1 MLIICCGPDNFL
13 ARQKSRELVAAFK
26 QKHDP
31 KASSIEVLDGLNLLK
46 DILGRL
52 SIPSL
57 FASKKMLRCERL
69 FDKMVIA
76 QARQLAQAVMRDA
89 DQTVVLDFE
98 DKKPAEKNL
107 GIFKDKTLFVYEYP
121 GLTGTA
127 LLKQVQCMCQTY
139 GLPATCAQDL
149 ISEFEN
155 NLWAIDTSL
164 QMLRI
169 DSSGTGRAHLLKQID
184 NVFQVSD
191 MYLDGKAQWKEY
203 SRDLEPQE
211 FMSVLLSQL
220 RSWTRI
226 KAGQTEGIHPFVQK
240 KLGQKKIA
248 NAGQMSKQII
258 RAIAASR
265 QSLSV
270 GDEQLQ
276 LL

>member
-1 MLIICCGPDNFL
+1 MLIICCGPDNYL

-31 KASSIEVLDGLNLLK
+31 KASSIEQLDGQNLLK
-46 DILGRL
+46 DILGKL

-57 FASKKMLRCERL
+57 FASKKMLKCERL

-76 QARQLAQAVMRDA
+76 QARQLAKAVERDA

-107 GIFKDKTLFVYEYP
+107 GVYQEKALFVYEYP
-121 GLTGTA
+121 GLMGTS
-127 LLKQVQCMCQTY
+127 LLKQVQSMCQKY
-139 GLPATCAQDL
+139 GLPLTCAQDL
-149 ISEFEN
+149 ISEFDN
-155 NLWAIDTSL
+155 DLWAIDTSL

-169 DSSGTGRAHLLKQID
+169 DSSPNQEHLLKQIE
-184 NVFQVSD
+184 NVFQISD
-191 MYLDGKAQWKEY
+191 MYLDGRMQWKEY
-203 SRDLEPQE
+203 SRELEPQE

-240 KLGQKKIA
+240 KLWQRKIA
-248 NAGQMSKQII
+248 NASQMTKQII

-265 QSLSV
+265 QSLAV
-270 GDEQLQ
+270 GEEQLQ
-276 LL
+276 IL

>member
-1 MLIICCGPDNFL
+1 MLIICCGPDNYL

-31 KASSIEVLDGLNLLK
+31 KASSIEQLEGQNLLK
-46 DILGRL
+46 DILGKL

-57 FASKKMLRCERL
+57 FASKKMLKCERL

-76 QARQLAQAVMRDA
+76 QARQLAKAVERDA

-107 GIFKDKTLFVYEYP
+107 GVFQEKALFIYEYP
-121 GLTGTA
+121 GLMGTS
-127 LLKQVQCMCQTY
+127 LLKQVQSMCQKY
-139 GLPATCAQDL
+139 GLPLTCAQDL
-149 ISEFEN
+149 IAEFDN
-155 NLWAIDTSL
+155 DLWAIDTSL

-169 DSSGTGRAHLLKQID
+169 DNSPNQEHLLKQME
-184 NVFQVSD
+184 NVFQISD
-191 MYLDGKAQWKEY
+191 MYLDNRMQWKEY
-203 SRDLEPQE
+203 SRELEPQE

-226 KAGQTEGIHPFVQK
+226 KAGQVEGIHPFVQK
-240 KLGQKKIA
+240 KLGYKKIT
-248 NAGQMSKQII
+248 NAGEMSKQII

-265 QSLSV
+265 QSLAV
-270 GDEQLQ
+270 GDEVMQLI
-276 LL
+276 

>member
-1 MLIICCGPDNFL
+1 MLIICCGPDNYL

-31 KASSIEVLDGLNLLK
+31 KASSIEQLEGQNLLK
-46 DILGRL
+46 DILGKL

-57 FASKKMLRCERL
+57 FASKKMLKCERL

-76 QARQLAQAVMRDA
+76 QARQLEKAIERDA

-107 GIFKDKTLFVYEYP
+107 GVFKDKGLFVYEYL
-121 GLTGTA
+121 GLTGTL
-127 LLKQVQCMCQTY
+127 LLKQVQSMCQKY
-139 GLPATCAQDL
+139 GLPMTCAQDL
-149 ISEFEN
+149 ISEFDN
-155 NLWAIDTSL
+155 DLWAIDTSL

-169 DSSGTGRAHLLKQID
+169 DSSPNQEHLLKQMD
-184 NVFQVSD
+184 NVFQISD
-191 MYLDGKAQWKEY
+191 MYLDGRAQWKEY
-203 SRDLEPQE
+203 SRELEPQE

-226 KAGQTEGIHPFVQK
+226 KAGQTEGIHPFVQR
-240 KLGQKKIA
+240 KLGQRKIP
-248 NAGQMSKQII
+248 NAGQMAKQII

-265 QSLSV
+265 QSLAV
-270 GDEQLQ
+270 GDEVMQLI
-276 LL
+276 

>member
-1 MLIICCGPDNFL
+1 MLIICCGPDNYL

-31 KASSIEVLDGLNLLK
+31 KASSIEQLEGQNLLK
-46 DILGRL
+46 DILGKL

-57 FASKKMLRCERL
+57 FASKKMLKCERL

-76 QARQLAQAVMRDA
+76 QARQLEKAIERDA

-107 GIFKDKTLFVYEYP
+107 GVFKDKGLFVYEYL
-121 GLTGTA
+121 GLTGTL
-127 LLKQVQCMCQTY
+127 LLKQVQSMCQKY
-139 GLPATCAQDL
+139 GLPMTCAQDL
-149 ISEFEN
+149 ISEFDN
-155 NLWAIDTSL
+155 DLWAIDTSL

-169 DSSGTGRAHLLKQID
+169 DSLPNQEHLLKQME
-184 NVFQVSD
+184 NVFQISD
-191 MYLDGKAQWKEY
+191 MYLDGRAQWKEY
-203 SRDLEPQE
+203 SRELEPQE

-226 KAGQTEGIHPFVQK
+226 KAGQTEGIHPFVQR
-240 KLGQKKIA
+240 KLGQRKIP
-248 NAGQMSKQII
+248 NAGQMTKQII

-265 QSLSV
+265 QSLAV

-276 LL
+276 LI